1 MRILIDSR
9 EQAPYL
15 FRGFDV
21 ETEVVA
27 LPVGD
32 YSLPGFTDKVAIE
45 RKELNDLISC
55 LMNGN
60 RDRFER
66 ELAKARHFDLF
77 AVVVQAP
84 LSAVSRGQ
92 YRSEMKTQAALQ
104 SILTFQVRYRVAFVW
119 AGNRADAEYIVHGLL
134 SKYLR
139 EIGERF
145 KMATKGQEDRDQGSG
160 GRVKARKYRHPLLS
174 KTIFPAMLTVAMTGL

>member
-45 RKELNDLISC
+45 RKELDDLISC

-66 ELAKARHFDLF
+66 ELAKTRHFDLF

-84 LSAVSRGQ
+84 LLAVSRGQ
-92 YRSEMKTQAALQ
+92 YRSEMKVQAALQ
-104 SILTFQVRYRVAFVW
+104 SILTLQVRYRVAFVW

-145 KMATKGQEDRDQGSG
+145 KMATKGQEDRDQRPGIG
-160 GRVKARKYRHPLLS
+160 DQG
-174 KTIFPAMLTVAMTGL
+174 KTKN

>member
-21 ETEVVA
+21 ETEVVP

-60 RDRFER
+60 RDRFKR
-66 ELAKARHFDLF
+66 ELAKTRHFDLF
-77 AVVVQAP
+77 AVVVEAP
-84 LSAVSRGQ
+84 LSAVLRGQ
-92 YRSEMKTQAALQ
+92 YRSEMKVQAALQ
-104 SILTFQVRYRVAFVW
+104 SILTFQVRYGVAFVW
-119 AGNRADAEYIVHGLL
+119 AGNRAGAEYIVHGLL

-145 KMATKGQEDRDQGSG
+145 KVATKGQAGQAI
-160 GRVKARKYRHPLLS
+160 KP
-174 KTIFPAMLTVAMTGL
+174 

>member
-9 EQAPYL
+9 EQRPFTFANYEVKP
-15 FRGFDV
+15 
-21 ETEVVA
+21 EVVA

-32 YSLPGFTDKVAIE
+32 YSLPGFQDRVSIE
-45 RKELNDLISC
+45 RKSLEDLIAC
-55 LMNGN
+55 LMGDN

-66 ELAKARHFDLF
+66 ELAKARHFDFF
-77 AVVVQAP
+77 AVVVEAP

-92 YRSEMKTQAALQ
+92 YRSEMKVQAALQ
-104 SILTFQVRYRVAFVW
+104 SILTFQVRYGVAFVW
-119 AGNRADAEYIVHGLL
+119 AWNRAGAEYIVHGLL

-145 KMATKGQEDRDQGSG
+145 KVATKGQEVEEDNHG
-160 GRVKARKYRHPLLS
+160 
-174 KTIFPAMLTVAMTGL
+174 

>member
-9 EQAPYL
+9 EQAPFIFASY
-15 FRGFDV
+15 
-21 ETEVVA
+21 EVKPEVAA
-27 LPVGD
+27 LPIGD

-66 ELAKARHFDLF
+66 ELAKTRHFDLF

-84 LSAVSRGQ
+84 LSAVSRPRKDQ
-92 YRSEMKTQAALQ
+92 SAWSWQAH
-104 SILTFQVRYRVAFVW
+104 VRNDP
-119 AGNRADAEYIVHGLL
+119 GSHSLNR
-134 SKYLR
+134 K
-139 EIGERF
+139 
-145 KMATKGQEDRDQGSG
+145 SG
-160 GRVKARKYRHPLLS
+160 HSVLFS
-174 KTIFPAMLTVAMTGL
+174 Q